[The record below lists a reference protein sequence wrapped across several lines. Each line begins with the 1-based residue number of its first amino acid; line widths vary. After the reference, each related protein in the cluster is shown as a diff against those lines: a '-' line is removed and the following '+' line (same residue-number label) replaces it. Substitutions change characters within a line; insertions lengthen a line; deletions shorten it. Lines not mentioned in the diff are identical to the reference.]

1 LKEKSFWKKLIWIG
15 VPIVLLMTARILQV
29 QSERKLEQQKNDAAQ
44 AILSANPPP
53 PLPTAEQSAEQRAHG
68 AEERAQY
75 AKFVDRKFIEA
86 GIESY
91 TRADGDDNT
100 ILEITD
106 VLAGRVR
113 AHQIVGAMDYSRMRS
128 LGFKSVA
135 YTNGEMD
142 DLSFSENWAVP
153 Q

>member
-1 LKEKSFWKKLIWIG
+1 LKEKLIWKKLIWIG
-15 VPIVLLMTARILQV
+15 VPIVLLVTARTMQV
-29 QSERKLEQQKNDAAQ
+29 TREDNLVQQKNDAAQ
-44 AILSANPPP
+44 AILRANPP
-53 PLPTAEQSAEQRAHG
+53 LPAQSADQSAEQRAHG

-91 TRADGDDNT
+91 TKASGDDNT

-113 AHQIVGAMDYSRMRS
+113 AHQIVGVMDYSRMRS